1 MRQSTKRF
9 NAHMEHVPSDENDLA
24 ISFINNQD
32 FGWKADVC
40 KLQKHHAEY
49 GSHCDAL
56 NLAQLEKDE
65 KKNATTTAS
74 AHKNS
79 TAANATV
86 KPHKKV
92 FGENSTEF
100 NKALEKARSW

>member
-32 FGWKADVC
+32 LGWKADVC

-49 GSHCDAL
+49 GAHCDGL
-56 NLAQLEKDE
+56 NLAQLDKDE
-65 KKNATTTAS
+65 KKNATAIE
-74 AHKNS
+74 HKNKTS
-79 TAANATV
+79 NTTKA
-86 KPHKKV
+86 HKKV
-92 FGENSTEF
+92 FGENTPEF
-100 NKALEKARSW
+100 KKALEKARSW